1 MTRILLVEDD
11 ESLGFV
17 VKDNLEQ
24 EGYQIDLQVDGKA
37 GQRAF
42 QQNEYDLC
50 IFDVMLPEMDGF
62 TVIAELQKNF

>member
-37 GQRAF
+37 GK
-42 QQNEYDLC
+42 
-50 IFDVMLPEMDGF
+50 
-62 TVIAELQKNF
+62 ELSNKMNMICVFLM

>member
-37 GQRAF
+37 GTKSF
-42 QQNEYDLC
+42 
-50 IFDVMLPEMDGF
+50 P
-62 TVIAELQKNF
+62 TK